1 MLPSSPP
8 SLASTVLFHSLSRN
22 KQKEKKHVLAYIW
35 FPSCLREAPVSNAG
49 QQVLVVKLEA
59 QAQDASISAL
69 HVCNIVQLYYT
80 AHISA
85 TSTSTYCT

>member
-8 SLASTVLFHSLSRN
+8 SPLPSSFHSNSRN

-49 QQVLVVKLEA
+49 R
-59 QAQDASISAL
+59 
-69 HVCNIVQLYYT
+69 YW
-80 AHISA
+80 
-85 TSTSTYCT
+85 